1 MLELCDF
8 SSLQLEEKANSQDE
22 SSMIDCGKITCWL
35 SYETLLCSSSSHCTP
50 SSAPEFIASV
60 HVMAPLGCV
69 SHTNGATGAL
79 QAYFNFGS
87 HTRALTQPCC
97 LHVWVAFACRC
108 LLRFQTA
115 QKKKETSNLYLL
127 RYAGGPFVILWWWW
141 GLWGTALMW
150 DEGKSDGS
158 NGNFEFVL

>member
-8 SSLQLEEKANSQDE
+8 SSLQSEEKANSQCK
-22 SSMIDCGKITCWL
+22 SSMINGGKITCWL
-35 SYETLLCSSSSHCTP
+35 SEETLLSSSSSRCTP

-69 SHTNGATGAL
+69 SHKNEATGAL

-87 HTRALTQPCC
+87 RMSALTHLCC
-97 LHVWVAFACRC
+97 LHVWVAFACGC

-115 QKKKETSNLYLL
+115 HKKETSNLY
-127 RYAGGPFVILWWWW
+127 W
-141 GLWGTALMW
+141 
-150 DEGKSDGS
+150 
-158 NGNFEFVL
+158 